1 MLIPVVFQNGAYN
14 LISASLLDVLIASG
28 DIGQFL
34 RLEGW
39 VSVGCNSIRLQEHI
53 PYAKEQRQRYR
64 PFTLETSFADMELNY
79 YV

>member
-1 MLIPVVFQNGAYN
+1 MLIPVVFQNGACN

-28 DIGQFL
+28 EIGQFL

-39 VSVGCNSIRLQEHI
+39 VSVGCDSIRLQEHT
-53 PYAKEQRQRYR
+53 PYAKEKRQRYCS
-64 PFTLETSFADMELNY
+64 FTLKNSFAGIELNC